1 MKKLKKAISQ
11 PSASAAHAVL
21 CSLVLVIILGFY
33 VTAETRESPPE
44 QRMAPW
50 WAQRNL
56 THPGG
61 AHSNAACVSCSLGGA
76 QQGPGQPTRHT
87 PQCQQPDFDG
97 THLYLPSSHGGM
109 SSQQCSSSSPAVLKP
124 APIREQQHPRSI
136 RGLLALQSAG
146 VRRGPCTAAFP
157 FQQRAAGTA
166 SSSIQ
171 ALQHARKSKGRARR
185 QQSGST
191 NRPDYKRGK
200 TQKNSSMGV
209 RQ

>member
-1 MKKLKKAISQ
+1 M
-11 PSASAAHAVL
+11 L
-21 CSLVLVIILGFY
+21 CSLALVIIWGFY
-33 VTAETRESPPE
+33 VTAETRESPPK
-44 QRMAPW
+44 QHMAPW

-56 THPGG
+56 TRPGG

-87 PQCQQPDFDG
+87 PQCQQPDFDD
-97 THLYLPSSHGGM
+97 TRLYLSSSHGGM

-124 APIREQQHPRSI
+124 APVGEQQHPSSI
-136 RGLLALQSAG
+136 HGLLALQTAG
-146 VRRGPCTAAFP
+146 VRWGPCTAAFS

-171 ALQHARKSKGRARR
+171 ALQHSRKSEVRARR

-191 NRPDYKRGK
+191 NRPDYERQDTEKFQHGSMAIRKR
-200 TQKNSSMGV
+200 
-209 RQ
+209 R